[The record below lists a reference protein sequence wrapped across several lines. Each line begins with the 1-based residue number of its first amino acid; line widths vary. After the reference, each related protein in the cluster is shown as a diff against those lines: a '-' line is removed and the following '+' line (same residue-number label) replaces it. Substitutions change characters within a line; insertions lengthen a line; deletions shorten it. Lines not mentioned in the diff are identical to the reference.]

1 MCSFSTWFIFL
12 SLKLV
17 ISYRSILYQVWFL
30 CVDILC
36 LFNWQS
42 KAAYVLFYQRQD
54 TFSGTGFFPLDRDT
68 KGASAATGV
77 PLESDEDSNDND
89 NDIENENCMHTN

>member
-1 MCSFSTWFIFL
+1 MIFENFDDFNM
-12 SLKLV
+12 
-17 ISYRSILYQVWFL
+17 LY
-30 CVDILC
+30 
-36 LFNWQS
+36 LFQQS

-54 TFSGTGFFPLDRDT
+54 TFSGTGFFPLDRET
-68 KGASAATGV
+68 KGASAATGI